1 MKRVSKLFALLIAA
15 LSVAL
20 VSCNKD
26 GSSDNFY
33 VSYGVIVGTQDAYTI
48 KTDGGNTLTVIEN
61 LVPSFPV
68 VDGMRVRVNYTIEK
82 QTANGFEVRLNAIE
96 KILSKDPVYSTKLTP
111 EELTALGNDPID
123 VEDAWFGGNYLN
135 VNFFVFRFDPSLAHF
150 INLLV
155 DEQNSTADNVVV
167 ILKHNAYGDPAT
179 SLAFGRVSFDISGLV
194 PAGQKSVKITLK
206 WTNYNNVERSDS
218 GIFTLDDLAAS
229 TTLTGAKDEQST
241 GAALGAIK

>member
-135 VNFFVFRFDPSLAHF
+135 VNFFVFRFDLLWRILSICWWTNRIPRRIMWWLSL
-150 INLLV
+150 
-155 DEQNSTADNVVV
+155 S
-167 ILKHNAYGDPAT
+167 
-179 SLAFGRVSFDISGLV
+179 
-194 PAGQKSVKITLK
+194 ITLMETRRLRLLSAACRLTSAGWFRPGK
-206 WTNYNNVERSDS
+206 NRLRLRSN
-218 GIFTLDDLAAS
+218 GPI
-229 TTLTGAKDEQST
+229 TTM
-241 GAALGAIK
+241 

>member
-1 MKRVSKLFALLIAA
+1 M
-15 LSVAL
+15 
-20 VSCNKD
+20 
-26 GSSDNFY
+26 
-33 VSYGVIVGTQDAYTI
+33 
-48 KTDGGNTLTVIEN
+48 
-61 LVPSFPV
+61 
-68 VDGMRVRVNYTIEK
+68 
-82 QTANGFEVRLNAIE
+82 
-96 KILSKDPVYSTKLTP
+96 
-111 EELTALGNDPID
+111 
-123 VEDAWFGGNYLN
+123 N

-179 SLAFGRVSFDISGLV
+179 SLALGRVSFDISGLV

-218 GIFTLDDLAAS
+218 GIFTLDDPAAS

>member
-61 LVPSFPV
+61 MVPSFPV

-155 DEQNSTADNVVV
+155 DEQNSMWW
-167 ILKHNAYGDPAT
+167 L
-179 SLAFGRVSFDISGLV
+179 SS
-194 PAGQKSVKITLK
+194 
-206 WTNYNNVERSDS
+206 
-218 GIFTLDDLAAS
+218 S
-229 TTLTGAKDEQST
+229 TTLMEIRRLRSLS
-241 GAALGAIK
+241 AACRLTSAVWFRPGRNRSRLRSNGPITTT

>member
-111 EELTALGNDPID
+111 EEYSVSILLWRILSICWWTNRIPRRIMWWL
-123 VEDAWFGGNYLN
+123 
-135 VNFFVFRFDPSLAHF
+135 SL
-150 INLLV
+150 
-155 DEQNSTADNVVV
+155 S
-167 ILKHNAYGDPAT
+167 
-179 SLAFGRVSFDISGLV
+179 
-194 PAGQKSVKITLK
+194 ITLMETRRLRLLSAACRLTSAGWSRPGK
-206 WTNYNNVERSDS
+206 NRLRLRSN
-218 GIFTLDDLAAS
+218 GPI
-229 TTLTGAKDEQST
+229 TTM
-241 GAALGAIK
+241 

>member
-1 MKRVSKLFALLIAA
+1 M
-15 LSVAL
+15 
-20 VSCNKD
+20 
-26 GSSDNFY
+26 
-33 VSYGVIVGTQDAYTI
+33 
-48 KTDGGNTLTVIEN
+48 
-61 LVPSFPV
+61 
-68 VDGMRVRVNYTIEK
+68 
-82 QTANGFEVRLNAIE
+82 
-96 KILSKDPVYSTKLTP
+96 
-111 EELTALGNDPID
+111 TALGNDPID

-218 GIFTLDDLAAS
+218 GIFYP
-229 TTLTGAKDEQST
+229 LTILLHRRRLPAQKTNNRPVQPWGRSDNNRAKA
-241 GAALGAIK
+241 G

>member
-61 LVPSFPV
+61 LVPLFPV

-111 EELTALGNDPID
+111 EELLSVGIPA
-123 VEDAWFGGNYLN
+123 
-135 VNFFVFRFDPSLAHF
+135 VFDLC
-150 INLLV
+150 N
-155 DEQNSTADNVVV
+155 
-167 ILKHNAYGDPAT
+167 
-179 SLAFGRVSFDISGLV
+179 V
-194 PAGQKSVKITLK
+194 PAAGSNSPEEVAAILSGFGFPVNEEVAGKTVLPTISITPFVALMQQVASDCNNDFKLTITDKAGQTTIATLQL
-206 WTNYNNVERSDS
+206 YVHP
-218 GIFTLDDLAAS
+218 LP
-229 TTLTGAKDEQST
+229 
-241 GAALGAIK
+241 

>member
-1 MKRVSKLFALLIAA
+1 
-15 LSVAL
+15 
-20 VSCNKD
+20 
-26 GSSDNFY
+26 
-33 VSYGVIVGTQDAYTI
+33 
-48 KTDGGNTLTVIEN
+48 
-61 LVPSFPV
+61 
-68 VDGMRVRVNYTIEK
+68 MRVRVNYTIEK

-218 GIFTLDDLAAS
+218 GIFTLDDPAAS